1 MSNHAFDQLTPS
13 QQQAVCH
20 KDGALLVLAGPGS
33 GKTRVITFRI
43 AALIESGVA
52 PWQICAITFTN
63 KAAQEMRQRAVS
75 LGASGGAQIS
85 TFHSLCVRILRRY
98 AGQAGIRESFTIYDP
113 SDQKKCIKQ
122 AVKDCDLDTTNFAPA
137 KMLHAISTL
146 KNQLISA
153 EAYEADA
160 MDYFTRTLAQV
171 YKRYQKIMADQSA
184 MDFDDLLTKTAF
196 LVENNEA
203 VCKELANRYQYLLI
217 DEYQDT
223 NHAQYRMANAIAL
236 RHGNICAT
244 GDPDQSIYRWR
255 GADIRNI
262 LAFETDWPEAKVVK
276 LEENFRSTGAILK
289 AADSLIENNTHRKK
303 KRLKATKPE
312 GKPIVVNGFEDAF
325 QESRAVAEH
334 ISRLIKQGVPPNKI
348 AVFYRVN
355 AMSRGLEESFI
366 RNQVPYQVVRGVEFY
381 NRKEIKDLLAY
392 LKAMVNP
399 DDEIAWE
406 RIINTPARGIGK
418 VTVDKIKAFARHRGM
433 TFYDAMGL
441 IEQIDTLS
449 ASPKGKIRGFYNLME
464 SLKTDLDGSVAQ
476 LAERVVVETG
486 MEADYKKMGED
497 GKDALDNLNELI
509 SATARYDE
517 QSNEGS
523 VLDYLQEISLFS
535 DADAYDE
542 TIQRVALMTLHAA
555 KGLEFEYVCIIGLE
569 EGILPHERS
578 IEDDN
583 EMEEERRLFFVGITR
598 AEKDLHISYAKYRTI
613 RGQPLRSIPSKF
625 LYEIGIGFTGL
636 APGQSKRS
644 LASSEDAPAPAPVS
658 EDAFKKGELVSHAK
672 FGLGR
677 VEKYVDMGASSV
689 VTVSFN
695 SGVSKNLMLKYAKL
709 SKVK

>member
-1 MSNHAFDQLTPS
+1 M
-13 QQQAVCH
+13 
-20 KDGALLVLAGPGS
+20 VLAGPGS
-33 GKTRVITFRI
+33 GKTRVITARI

-52 PWQICAITFTN
+52 PFQICAITFTN
-63 KAAQEMRQRAVS
+63 KAAQEMRQRAAS
-75 LGASGGAQIS
+75 LGASGGAHIS
-85 TFHSLCVRILRRY
+85 TFHSLCVRVLRRY
-98 AGQAGIRESFTIYDP
+98 AQQAGIRESFTIYDP
-113 SDQKKCIKQ
+113 SDQKKCIRQ
-122 AVKDCDLDTTNFAPA
+122 AVKDCDLETANFTPA
-137 KMLHAISTL
+137 KMLNAISTL

-153 EAYEADA
+153 QAYEADA
-160 MDYFTRTLAQV
+160 TDYFSRTLAQV
-171 YKRYQKIMADQSA
+171 YKRYQKIMADQCA

-196 LVENNEA
+196 LVEGNDA
-203 VCKELANRYQYLLI
+203 VCTEMANRFQYLLI

-223 NHAQYRMANAIAL
+223 NHAQYRMANAIAMK
-236 RHGNICAT
+236 HGNLCAT

-255 GADIRNI
+255 GADIGNI
-262 LAFETDWPEAKVVK
+262 LAFETDWPDAKVVK
-276 LEENFRSTGAILK
+276 LEENFRSTGAILQ

-303 KRLKATKPE
+303 KRLVATKPK
-312 GKPIVVNGFEDAF
+312 GKPIEVNGFEDAF

-334 ISRLIKQGVPPNKI
+334 IKRLIEQGVSPNKI

-381 NRKEIKDLLAY
+381 NRKEVKDLLAY

-418 VTVDKIKAFARHRGM
+418 VTVDRLKAFARGRGM
-433 TFYDAMGL
+433 TLYDAMGL
-441 IEQIDTLS
+441 VEQIDTMT
-449 ASPKGKIRGFYNLME
+449 ASPKGKIRGFYNLLE

-476 LAERVVVETG
+476 LAERVVMESG
-486 MEADYKKMGED
+486 MEADYKKAGED
-497 GKDALDNLNELI
+497 GKDPLDNLNELI
-509 SATARYDE
+509 SAAARYDE

-555 KGLEFEYVCIIGLE
+555 KGLEFEHVCIIGLE

-578 IEDDN
+578 IDDGE
-583 EMEEERRLFFVGITR
+583 EMEEERRLFFVGVTR
-598 AEKDLHISYAKYRTI
+598 AKKDLQISYARYRTI

-636 APGQSKRS
+636 VPGQSKRS
-644 LASSEDAPAPAPVS
+644 LTSTEEPKAAGPAP
-658 EDAFKKGELVSHAK
+658 EDAFAKGELVSHSK

-677 VEKYVDMGASSV
+677 VEDYEDMGASSI
-689 VTVSFN
+689 VTVKFN
-695 SGVSKNLMLKYAKL
+695 TGVRKNLMMKYAKL

>member
-1 MSNHAFDQLTPS
+1 MSNHTFDQLTPC
-13 QQQAVCH
+13 QQQAVFH
-20 KDGALLVLAGPGS
+20 KEGPLLVVAGPGS
-33 GKTRVITFRI
+33 GKTRVITYRI
-43 AALIESGVA
+43 AALIESGVL
-52 PWQICAITFTN
+52 PFQICAITFTN
-63 KAAQEMRQRAVS
+63 KAAQEMRLRAS
-75 LGASGGAQIS
+75 TLGASGGAHIS
-85 TFHSLCVRILRRY
+85 TFHAMCVRVLRRY
-98 AGQAGIRESFTIYDP
+98 AHQAGIRESFTIYDP
-113 SDQKKCIKQ
+113 SDQKKCMRQ
-122 AVKDCDLDTTNFAPA
+122 ALKDCDLDSANFAPA
-137 KMLHAISTL
+137 KMLNAISTL
-146 KNQLISA
+146 KNQLVSA
-153 EAYEADA
+153 EAYESDA
-160 MDYFTRTLAQV
+160 MDFFSQSLARI

-196 LVENNEA
+196 LVESNDA
-203 VCKELANRYQYLLI
+203 VCTELANRFQYLLI

-223 NHAQYRMANAIAL
+223 NHAQYRMANAIAVK
-236 RHGNICAT
+236 HGNICAT

-262 LAFETDWPEAKVVK
+262 LAFETDWPDAKVVK
-276 LEENFRSTGAILK
+276 LEENFRSTAAILK
-289 AADSLIENNTHRKK
+289 AADSLIANNTHRKQ
-303 KRLKATKPE
+303 KRLVATKPE
-312 GKPIVVNGFEDAF
+312 GKAIVVNGFEDAF

-334 ISRLIKQGVPPNKI
+334 INRLIKKGVSPNKI

-366 RNQVPYQVVRGVEFY
+366 RNKVPYQVVRGVEFY

-399 DDEIAWE
+399 ADEIAWE

-418 VTVDKIKAFARHRGM
+418 VTLDKLKVFAHQKGVS
-433 TFYDAMGL
+433 FYEAMGL
-441 IEQIDTLS
+441 VQEMTTLT
-449 ASPKGKIRGFYNLME
+449 ASPKGKIGGFYNLVE

-476 LAERVVVETG
+476 LSERVVVETG
-486 MEADYKKMGED
+486 MEAEYKRLGED
-497 GKDALDNLNELI
+497 GKDALDNLDELI
-509 SATARYDE
+509 SAAARYDE
-517 QSNEGS
+517 QSNDGT

-542 TIQRVALMTLHAA
+542 NIQRVALMTMHAA

-578 IEDDN
+578 IEDDE

-613 RGQPLRSIPSKF
+613 RGQSLRSIPSKF

-636 APGQSKRS
+636 APGQSRRS
-644 LASSEDAPAPAPVS
+644 LASTEAPKDAAPVS

-677 VEKYVDMGASSV
+677 VEKFADMGASSI
-689 VTVSFN
+689 VTVQFN